1 MMGVTLRSGGRR
13 WALLAIVLSL
23 LLGGCGIEQAQPE
36 RVRTPVCA
44 AGQIDGEV
52 VILSPPDQIS
62 PEVIDGFEERYAV
75 EVVERFY
82 DNDDDLLSLVTA
94 GADDFDVLVAADYL
108 AETLQRGG
116 RLFPLDPIALP
127 GRVNLDPKFDQ
138 QPDRDDGIH
147 SVPFL
152 WGTVGIGLNLNV
164 VGEDTDPTWALVF
177 DTERAWIYAGRVS
190 MLGEGR
196 QVLAAAM
203 LYLGHSPNL
212 ADRDRVREAADVA
225 AAAMAHLRGFD
236 SEAYGARLAEGVLD
250 VAHGRSDVF
259 IEALPAESTDF
270 RYIIPRE
277 GAVAWV
283 DVLAVPTTALH
294 PCSAHSFIDFVL
306 EPRNGAAVANYAGVA
321 TPNLAALEFV
331 SPELASNP
339 HVYPPPDVSDRIT
352 VLRYSEDLNRLYA
365 EEFVIVES

>member
-13 WALLAIVLSL
+13 QALLAIVLSL

-62 PEVIDGFEERYAV
+62 PEVINGFEERYAV

-82 DNDDDLLSLVTA
+82 DNDDDLLSRVTA
-94 GADDFDVLVAADYL
+94 GADDFDILVAADYL

-127 GRVNLDPKFDQ
+127 GRVNLDPKFDH
-138 QPDRDDGIH
+138 QPDRDDGFH